1 MFERRPEG
9 VEVGAFYGVMRGVF
23 DGEVTKSAKSISERT
38 IDVFPD
44 NLEVGGLVFQPVVC
58 VAKAMQND

>member
-1 MFERRPEG
+1 M
-9 VEVGAFYGVMRGVF
+9 GAFYGVMRGVF